1 MKLRKSRDS
10 AREPIGARQI
20 AKRRPL
26 RRRQSADETL
36 AVDDPPKP
44 GNQFRHHTLA
54 HVWFRTHGR
63 MLVIRNYLDKAVFPK
78 YSCVSLLNSYVRAPR
93 KGEGTPMQIS
103 NNAYMGVEVLVHLA
117 AYETD
122 RPCTAQALAEWI
134 NRPMTYTET
143 LMSRLR
149 AAGLVRAR
157 RGSGGGYYLNKPGDM
172 ITVAEI
178 FKALDE
184 PRVLT
189 RRPLNAISLEPET
202 FENLRGTDLLWE
214 VLKSRILLFLSGV
227 SLTDIATEM
236 AHPFADDETD
246 SSPAFEAS
254 MQSTA
259 RH

>member
-1 MKLRKSRDS
+1 
-10 AREPIGARQI
+10 
-20 AKRRPL
+20 
-26 RRRQSADETL
+26 
-36 AVDDPPKP
+36 
-44 GNQFRHHTLA
+44 
-54 HVWFRTHGR
+54 
-63 MLVIRNYLDKAVFPK
+63 
-78 YSCVSLLNSYVRAPR
+78 
-93 KGEGTPMQIS
+93 MQIS

-134 NRPMTYTET
+134 NLSMTHTET

-149 AAGLVRAR
+149 AAGLVRER
-157 RGSGGGYYLNKPGDM
+157 RGAGGGYHLNKPADM

-178 FKALDE
+178 LKAFDE

-202 FENLRGTDLLWE
+202 LENLHGTDLLWE

-227 SLTDIATEM
+227 SLTDIATET
-236 AHPFADDETD
+236 ARPFADDEAD
-246 SSPAFEAS
+246 SSPAFGAS